1 LTGVVIGRI
10 PGGAGAALGDAL
22 GLRYENWSIGVQL
35 NVPVSFFSSRAQY
48 QASKIGYEQSLV
60 ELADLE
66 QQIFLEIRTSVRAV
80 EINFKRVQGYR
91 AARELAEK
99 KLEAEEK
106 KLKVGLTT
114 NYVVLQYQR
123 DLADAK
129 TAELRALIE
138 YNLTLAYLDKSLG
151 TGLQNKDIVFSS
163 PRKSESKNGKPGDE
177 TGMKNSPAERP
188 AKEEK

>member
-1 LTGVVIGRI
+1 LDGNPLTGVVVGKI

-22 GLRYENWSIGVQL
+22 GLRYENWSIGIQL
-35 NVPVSFFSSRAQY
+35 NIPVSTISSRAQY
-48 QASKIGYEQSLV
+48 EVSKIGYDQSLV
-60 ELADLE
+60 DLKNLE
-66 QQIFLEIRTSVRAV
+66 QQIFLEIRTAVRAV
-80 EINFKRVQGYR
+80 EINFKRVLAYR

-151 TGLQNKDIVFSS
+151 MGLKNKNIEFQGQRGAD
-163 PRKSESKNGKPGDE
+163 D
-177 TGMKNSPAERP
+177 
-188 AKEEK
+188 